1 MPAEQEVH
9 LALRGWLSSNVS
21 PAVAESTRSEKSGI
35 NLVHC
40 FWEVHKAISHFRIL
54 YGGSVSAGNCRE
66 LAACPDI
73 DGSLVGQ
80 F

>member
-1 MPAEQEVH
+1 MLSFFQLPKQEVH

-21 PAVAESTRSEKSGI
+21 PAVAESTRSERNLLHFIFKS
-35 NLVHC
+35 
-40 FWEVHKAISHFRIL
+40 ISLFRIL